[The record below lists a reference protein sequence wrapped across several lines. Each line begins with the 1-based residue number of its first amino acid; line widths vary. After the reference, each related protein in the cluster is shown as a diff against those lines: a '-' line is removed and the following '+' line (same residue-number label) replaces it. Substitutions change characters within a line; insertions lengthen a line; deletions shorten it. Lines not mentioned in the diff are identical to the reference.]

1 MDHIT
6 QHTPIH
12 VTSRQKHLTDHVRD
26 WKAGRQSVCFFVIDE
41 FVFWRFRAHYCDVI
55 MSTMASQITSLTIVC
70 WIVYSDSDQRKHQNT
85 ASLAIMWGIH
95 RWPVNFPHKGPATR
109 KMFPFD
115 DVIMYFTILSH
126 KLYIIMLFMRLLI
139 SFQSWRTKIKGKLWF
154 SWNFGWRAFSSCM
167 VPI

>member
-12 VTSRQKHLTDHVRD
+12 VTSRQRHLTEYVRD
-26 WKAGRQSVCFFVIDE
+26 WKAGRQPACFFVIDE
-41 FVFWRFRAHYCDVI
+41 FLFWRFRAHYCDVI

-70 WIVYSDSDQRKHQNT
+70 WIVYSDSDQRKHQST

-95 RWPVNFPHKGPATR
+95 RWSVNFPHKGPVTR

-115 DVIMYFTILSH
+115 DVIMYFTIPSH

-139 SFQSWRTKIKGKLWF
+139 LFQPWRTKIKGKLWV
-154 SWNFGWRAFSSCM
+154 SWNSGWRAFSSCM